1 MAQHVY
7 AHVSEMI
14 FGSQYP
20 HVYIAQRYQLGT
32 LVDIIQ
38 RRAVEFRETLVQIDH
53 DRLGRRSGKCGHRGR
68 ILLRPYTQVDVPTRS
83 QAAFGVQPS
92 DCPALG
98 QQRLH
103 TSRPKQR
110 DGLDDL
116 GLLAAGL
123 ESVEA
128 VGLPKF
134 EGSGGGA

>member
-1 MAQHVY
+1 
-7 AHVSEMI
+7 MI

-68 ILLRPYTQVDVPTRS
+68 ILLRPNTQVDVPTRS
-83 QAAFGVQPS
+83 QPALWVQPR

-103 TSRPKQR
+103 TSRPKRR

-123 ESVEA
+123 ESVQA
-128 VGLPKF
+128 VRLPKF
-134 EGSGGGA
+134 AAGGGGA